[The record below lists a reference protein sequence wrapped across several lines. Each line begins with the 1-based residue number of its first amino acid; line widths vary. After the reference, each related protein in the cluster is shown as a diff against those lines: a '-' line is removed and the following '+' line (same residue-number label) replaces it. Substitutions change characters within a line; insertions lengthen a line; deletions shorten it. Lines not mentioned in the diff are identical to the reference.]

1 MRLIFKLFYKGISFI
16 KKNIH
21 KLEDENIEH
30 MPIGFEVALPSL
42 IERAKKLEIDIPDDG
57 PGLQE
62 IYARKELKLKR
73 YY

>member
-1 MRLIFKLFYKGISFI
+1 
-16 KKNIH
+16 
-21 KLEDENIEH
+21 